1 MLIKDLLYGFKS
13 HYQLIIVVIHF
24 HVGDAMAYRVYS
36 SSLVCKIL
44 QSRFFFFLINRF
56 FQSCHGEVSMKL
68 DALVFEFFLK
78 NLTVN
83 LFVLSNAYML
93 VCCDKTK
100 IMFAKKPEYDMDHI
114 LTAF

>member
-1 MLIKDLLYGFKS
+1 
-13 HYQLIIVVIHF
+13 
-24 HVGDAMAYRVYS
+24 
-36 SSLVCKIL
+36 
-44 QSRFFFFLINRF
+44 
-56 FQSCHGEVSMKL
+56 MKL

-93 VCCDKTK
+93 VCCEKTK
-100 IMFAKKPEYDMDHI
+100 IMFAKKREYDMDHI